1 MNLAGILAAST
12 STAVLV
18 EGESDRVAVEALAAR
33 LGLPLADLGV
43 QVVAM
48 GGITNIGHH
57 LVALSGERPA
67 SEQASEQASGQL
79 PGQPSGRAPGQPP
92 GLPGISPQDAV
103 RAFRVGGLYDAAEER
118 FVIKGLDR
126 VGLRPEADTTPLS
139 DHGFFR
145 CERDLEDELMRAVGT
160 DGFLALIEAE
170 GELRSFERLRGQPAQ
185 RERTTA
191 QQLHRFIGSKGGR
204 KERYGRRLAE
214 TLPLDRVP
222 APLDALLRWAT

>member
-67 SEQASEQASGQL
+67 D
-79 PGQPSGRAPGQPP
+79 GRG
-92 GLPGISPQDAV
+92 V
-103 RAFRVGGLYDAAEER
+103 RVGGLYDAAEER

-126 VGLRPEADTTPLS
+126 VGLRPEAATTPLPE
-139 DHGFFR
+139 HGFFR
-145 CERDLEDELMRAVGT
+145 CDRDLEDELMRGVGT
-160 DGFLALIEAE
+160 EGFLALIKAE

-185 RERTTA
+185 RERTTT

>member
-12 STAVLV
+12 STAMLV
-18 EGESDRVAVEALAAR
+18 EGESDRAAVETLAAR

-57 LVALSGERPA
+57 LVALVD
-67 SEQASEQASGQL
+67 QL
-79 PGQPSGRAPGQPP
+79 PGDRSIR
-92 GLPGISPQDAV
+92 L
-103 RAFRVGGLYDAAEER
+103 GGLYDAAEER

-126 VGLRPEADTTPLS
+126 VGVRRFDATTPLT
-139 DHGFFR
+139 DLGFFR
-145 CERDLEDELMRAVGT
+145 CDRDLEDELIRAIGI
-160 DGFLALIEAE
+160 DGFLALIDAE
-170 GELRSFERLRGQPAQ
+170 GELRSFERLQGQPAQ
-185 RERTTA
+185 RERTTT

-214 TLPLDRVP
+214 VLPLDRVP
-222 APLDALLRWAT
+222 APLDALLRWAA

>member
-1 MNLAGILAAST
+1 MNLAGVLAAST

-18 EGESDRVAVEALAAR
+18 EGESDRAAVETLAAR

-57 LVALSGERPA
+57 LVALGE
-67 SEQASEQASGQL
+67 
-79 PGQPSGRAPGQPP
+79 
-92 GLPGISPQDAV
+92 QDV
-103 RAFRVGGLYDAAEER
+103 RVGGLYDAGEER

-126 VGLRPEADTTPLS
+126 VGLRPFAATTPLTEL
-139 DHGFFR
+139 GFFR
-145 CERDLEDELMRAVGT
+145 CDQDLEDELIRAIGI
-160 DGFLALIEAE
+160 DKFLALIAAE
-170 GELRSFERLRGQPAQ
+170 GELRSFSRLQGQPAQ
-185 RERTTA
+185 RGRTTT

-214 TLPLDRVP
+214 VLPLDRVP
-222 APLDALLRWAT
+222 APLDAVLRWAT

>member
-67 SEQASEQASGQL
+67 
-79 PGQPSGRAPGQPP
+79 
-92 GLPGISPQDAV
+92 DARGV
-103 RAFRVGGLYDAAEER
+103 RVGGLYDAAEER

-126 VGLRPEADTTPLS
+126 VGLRPEAATTPLS
-139 DHGFFR
+139 EHGFFR
-145 CERDLEDELMRAVGT
+145 CDRDLEDELMRAVGT
-160 DGFLALIEAE
+160 DGFLALIKAE

-185 RERTTA
+185 RERTTT

>member
-57 LVALSGERPA
+57 LVALSGEHSADERPA
-67 SEQASEQASGQL
+67 REQAV
-79 PGQPSGRAPGQPP
+79 GRAPGR
-92 GLPGISPQDAV
+92 PGISPPDAG

-126 VGLRPEADTTPLS
+126 VGLRPETATTPLS
-139 DHGFFR
+139 EHGFFR
-145 CERDLEDELMRAVGT
+145 CDRDLEDELMRAVGT
-160 DGFLALIEAE
+160 EGFLALIKAE

-185 RERTTA
+185 RERTTT

>member
-18 EGESDRVAVEALAAR
+18 EGESDRAAVETLAAR

-43 QVVAM
+43 QIVAM

-57 LVALSGERPA
+57 LVALVD
-67 SEQASEQASGQL
+67 QV
-79 PGQPSGRAPGQPP
+79 PGDQN
-92 GLPGISPQDAV
+92 V
-103 RAFRVGGLYDAAEER
+103 RLGGLYDAAEER

-126 VGLRPEADTTPLS
+126 VGLRRFDATTPLT
-139 DHGFFR
+139 DLGFFR
-145 CERDLEDELMRAVGT
+145 CDRDLEDELIRAIGI
-160 DGFLALIEAE
+160 DGFLALIDAE

-185 RERTTA
+185 RERTTT

-214 TLPLDRVP
+214 VLPLDRVP
-222 APLDALLRWAT
+222 APLDALLHWAA

>member
-18 EGESDRVAVEALAAR
+18 EGESDRVAVETLAAR
-33 LGLPLADLGV
+33 LSLPLAGLGV

-57 LVALSGERPA
+57 LVALSGEHPA
-67 SEQASEQASGQL
+67 REHAAG
-79 PGQPSGRAPGQPP
+79 PP
-92 GLPGISPQDAV
+92 DVSPPDTDRTV
-103 RAFRVGGLYDAAEER
+103 RVGGLYDAAEER

-126 VGLRPEADTTPLS
+126 VGLRPEVATTPLS
-139 DHGFFR
+139 EHGFFR
-145 CERDLEDELMRAVGT
+145 CDRDLEDELMQAVGT

-185 RERTTA
+185 RERTTT

-214 TLPLDRVP
+214 ALPLDRVP